1 MKKCK
6 KIMLCAAMAAIG
18 AMTAVPAAAQAASV
32 SSDSAA
38 VSQAAPETKT
48 TDKKDTSSLV
58 SKWFTDDK
66 GRIFY
71 YGKDGKP
78 LTGEQVIDGSYY
90 LFSANGV
97 QKTGWRTVNGHR
109 CYFDPKTGK
118 QFLCSAFSNY
128 GVSDLK
134 R

>member
-1 MKKCK
+1 
-6 KIMLCAAMAAIG
+6 MAAIG

-71 YGKDGKP
+71 YDKDGKP

-97 QKTGWRTVNGHR
+97 QKTGWREREPGFPAFR
-109 CYFDPKTGK
+109 LLPAPKYSPAPSK
-118 QFLCSAFSNY
+118 
-128 GVSDLK
+128 K